1 MTLIEYINALF
12 LLYLVAGMYFRF
24 GVCLVSVLVSFG
36 VSASSNK
43 FVDYYVQ
50 NEQEAR
56 DVDKKCDVK
65 VEALLKNKKLDEA
78 AEVNDSVK
86 CKAARYAIAKL
97 NREKREKDEELRK
110 QKFQASQSELLS
122 KYEQLS
128 IEQRSDSSKA
138 AKALGIECNEAM
150 GCRLGMVEQQYVKV
164 LSQKIEKGKV
174 DVEAGYEQC
183 LKVPSEENPFASL
196 RGKSECDLY
205 REQKVVSYAKELEK
219 LDFKGRLNS
228 VSNCDTTKRYDVC
241 EDANERANK
250 SLIKSSTLDRKVQK
264 ALGEQCI
271 ELLSQAKSG
280 TEEEFKSLRNKLKYM
295 YECYG
300 VKNTISLTRYK

>member
-1 MTLIEYINALF
+1 MYS
-12 LLYLVAGMYFRF
+12 VAGMYFRF

-65 VEALLKNKKLDEA
+65 VEVLLKSKKLDEA
-78 AEVNDSVK
+78 AEVSDSTK

-97 NREKREKDEELRK
+97 DREKREKDEEIRK
-110 QKFQASQSELLS
+110 QRLQARQSELLS
-122 KYEQLS
+122 KYEKLS
-128 IEQRSDSSKA
+128 IAQRSDSSKA
-138 AKALGIECNEAM
+138 AKALGIDCNQPM
-150 GCRLGMVEQQYVKV
+150 GCSLGMVEQQYVKE
-164 LSQKIEKGKV
+164 LSQRIDQGQV
-174 DVEAGYEQC
+174 DVDAGYEQC
-183 LKVPSEENPFASL
+183 LKVVVEKDPFASM
-196 RGKSECDLY
+196 RGKTECDLY
-205 REQKVVSYAKELEK
+205 REQKVVGYAQELEK

-228 VSNCDTTKRYDVC
+228 FSNCDTTKRYDVC

-250 SLIKSSTLDRKVQK
+250 SLVKASTLDRKAQK

-271 ELLSQAKSG
+271 ELLSKAKNG
-280 TEEEFKSLRNKLKYM
+280 TENEFKSLRNKLKYM
-295 YECYG
+295 YECNG
-300 VKNTISLTRYK
+300 VKSTISLTRYK